1 MAFDNTNR
9 GAIFQN
15 KKKREGKDDPDRSG
29 SINIEGV
36 DYWINGWIKEKDGE
50 KYMSLAVKRKEGG
63 SSSGA
68 STSGSGGQKK
78 ADF

>member
-1 MAFDNTNR
+1 MGYDNKNR

-29 SINIEGV
+29 SINVEGV
-36 DYWINGWIKEKDGE
+36 DYWINGWLKEKDGE

-68 STSGSGGQKK
+68 SSSGSSQKK

>member
-1 MAFDNTNR
+1 MTTYDNTNR
-9 GAIFQN
+9 GAIFVNEKQ
-15 KKKREGKDDPDRSG
+15 RPGKDDPDRSG

-36 DYWINGWIKEKDGE
+36 DYWINGWLKEKDGK

-68 STSGSGGQKK
+68 STSGGSQKK